1 MKNYYW
7 TFAFESSVDTSR
19 YVQKGFVLIAALIFL
34 LVLSI
39 FSIAMFRGFGLQ
51 DKVAGNIREKE
62 RAFHAA
68 ESNLE
73 YAEWWLTQGSAD
85 TGSTCS
91 GLLNANAGQTK
102 VCSNALANPISVPW
116 KVGAVDIGF
125 RYLPPTTPPMLVL
138 TTGGVNTYYAAPRF
152 YILYLGIDS
161 TGQNMLYQVTA
172 SGFGGNSSA
181 IAVVQSTFAVTTGIK
196 DLGGL

>member
-1 MKNYYW
+1 MKNYLLPCTSVNGRW
-7 TFAFESSVDTSR
+7 AFH
-19 YVQKGFVLIAALIFL
+19 QKGFVLIAALIFL

-73 YAEWWLTQGSAD
+73 YAEWWLIQGSAD
-85 TGSTCS
+85 TGSACN

-102 VCSNALANPISVPW
+102 VCSNALANPTSVPW
-116 KVGAVDIGF
+116 KIGAADIGF
-125 RYLPPTTPPMLVL
+125 LYLPPTTPPMVVS
-138 TTGGVNTYYAAPRF
+138 TAGGVNTYYATPRF
-152 YILYLGIDS
+152 YISYLGIDS
-161 TGQNMLYQVTA
+161 SGQNSLYQVTA
-172 SGFGGNSSA
+172 SGFGGNSTA
-181 IAVVQSTFAVTTGIK
+181 IAVVQSTFAVSTGIQ